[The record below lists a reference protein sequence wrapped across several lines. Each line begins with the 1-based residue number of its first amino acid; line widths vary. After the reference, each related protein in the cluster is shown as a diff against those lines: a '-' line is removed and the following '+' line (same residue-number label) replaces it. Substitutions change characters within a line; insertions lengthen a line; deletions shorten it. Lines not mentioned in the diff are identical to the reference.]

1 MRLTVSSDADDL
13 TLSLERWSPP
23 ESCGSLIVDAPN
35 VRKMVNLFL
44 GSPVNCRVILRL
56 PDAAINLAGL
66 FAMCGLLSSQPVIE
80 GDCTATSLAA
90 AFKGNTECRY
100 SMHWLAPRTNGC
112 RDYRQ
117 MFFGATNY
125 SGNGVQ
131 AFDYASVTSPFGM
144 RNFFG
149 GGSGIRTIYYDQLLH
164 HLHSLMLDG
173 NLPTPMDSVD
183 FGASTCSPNLAQKR
197 QELID
202 YGWGIQDD
210 GVQPDTRSAFER
222 ELCDDFDASLSAANT
237 DCVCTSARNGIL
249 ITPRH
254 TLHVRHYIPPV
265 GSTITLRSGESAKVT
280 ATESAS
286 VEDLSIVT
294 LDQPVAAKPV
304 AFLPASWAALMPNAY
319 GPPTRYPEGH
329 APGLA
334 YYNRNNIA
342 GVADLSY
349 VRSVAPVGKM
359 KQSAMPSRADL
370 YQPIAMGDSG
380 TPACFTY
387 RGELALAWP
396 VAMSDGSGPWLAQP
410 DVMAWIRAVTK
421 TDLRIIEA

>member
-1 MRLTVSSDADDL
+1 MQMSIATDESDL
-13 TLSLERWSPP
+13 SLSLEGWAPP
-23 ESCGSLIVDAPN
+23 SACQTLIVDAPN

-66 FAMCGLLSSQPVIE
+66 FAMCASLSSQPIIE

-100 SMHWLAPRTNGC
+100 SMHWLAPRTKGC

-117 MFFGATNY
+117 MFYGAENY

-131 AFDYASVTSPFGM
+131 AFDYSSVTSPFGM

-149 GGSGIRTIYYDQLLH
+149 GGSGIRTMYYGQLLH

-183 FGASTCSPNLAQKR
+183 FGASICSPNLAQKR
-197 QELID
+197 KELID
-202 YGWGIQDD
+202 YGWNIQDN
-210 GVQPDTRSAFER
+210 GVQPDIRSAFER
-222 ELCDDFDASLSAANT
+222 ELCDDFDASLQQANT
-237 DCVCTSARNGIL
+237 ECVCTSARNGIL
-249 ITPRH
+249 ITPQH
-254 TLHVRHYIPPV
+254 TLHVRHFTPPV
-265 GSTITLRSGESAKVT
+265 GSTIALRSGESAMVI

-286 VEDLSIVT
+286 VEDLSIVK
-294 LDQPVAAKPV
+294 LDRPMAAKPV
-304 AFLPASWAALMPNAY
+304 AFLPANWAALMPNAY

-329 APGLA
+329 APGLV
-334 YYNRNNIA
+334 YFNRNNIA

-349 VRSVAPVGKM
+349 VHTSVPTGKM
-359 KQSAMPSRADL
+359 RKSPMPSRAGL
-370 YQPIAMGDSG
+370 YQPIATGDSG
-380 TPACFTY
+380 APVCFIY
-387 RGELALAWP
+387 GGELVLAWP
-396 VAMSDGSGPWLAQP
+396 MAMSDGSGPWLAQP
-410 DVMAWIRAVTK
+410 DVIAWIRAVTK
-421 TDLRIIEA
+421 TDLRIIEV